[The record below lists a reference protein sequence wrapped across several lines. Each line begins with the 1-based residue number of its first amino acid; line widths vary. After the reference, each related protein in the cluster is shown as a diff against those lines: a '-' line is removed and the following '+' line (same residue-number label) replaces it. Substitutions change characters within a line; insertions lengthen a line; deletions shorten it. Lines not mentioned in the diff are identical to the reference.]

1 MTRRYT
7 AILTALALVFVSF
20 APAYAA
26 SAKQQCTEGLV
37 IPISASSPDQG
48 SFLGQLEITRFAR
61 EGDSVVAVGLLTGTL
76 TDEAGALSAIVRTV
90 KLPVQLPGTTAGVA
104 ASDVVIQQTCDVLHL
119 TLGPLHLDL
128 LGLIIDLN
136 QVQLDITADPAGGL
150 LGSLLCALA
159 GLLGGAG
166 PITGLLNQIVGL
178 LNQILAA
185 LG

>member
-7 AILTALALVFVSF
+7 AVLTALALLFVSL
-20 APAYAA
+20 APAQAA
-26 SAKQQCTEGLV
+26 AARKNQCAEGLV
-37 IPISASSPDQG
+37 IPIQASSPDQG
-48 SFLGQLEITRFAR
+48 SFLGRLEITRFAR
-61 EGDSVVAVGLLTGTL
+61 EGDAVVAVGLLTGTL
-76 TDEAGALSAIVRTV
+76 TDEMGAISAIVRTV
-90 KLPVQLPGTTAGVA
+90 KLPVQLPGTSAAAAG
-104 ASDVVIQQTCDVLHL
+104 DVVIQQTCDVLHL

-136 QVQLDITADPAGGL
+136 QVNLDITADPAGGL
-150 LGSLLCALA
+150 LGALLCALA

-166 PITGLLNQIVGL
+166 PIPGLLNQIVGL